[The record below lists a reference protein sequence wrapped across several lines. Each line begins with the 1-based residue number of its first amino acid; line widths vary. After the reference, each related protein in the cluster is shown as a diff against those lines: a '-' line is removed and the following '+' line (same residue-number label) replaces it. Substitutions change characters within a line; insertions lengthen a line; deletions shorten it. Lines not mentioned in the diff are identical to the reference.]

1 MGPSCVLKVLHVLI
15 HLILKPYAIGFINT
29 PILQVKNGHTDRL
42 GNLFKVTQ

>member
-29 PILQVKNGHTDRL
+29 PILQVKNGHTQT
-42 GNLFKVTQ
+42 G